1 MKKLIVTMFG
11 WLLLAMVAH
20 ADNAGEYRLGPGD
33 VVRVTVYDHADL
45 DTEAQLTQDGKL
57 AFPLVGLLD
66 LNNLSF
72 TEAAKRVSE
81 ALERGQFLRKAHVNV
96 LITQYRSQRISVVGE
111 VNRPGRYQLDS
122 PTSLVDAIAL
132 AGGVSVNG
140 GDRVVLVRG
149 TERREVLLSQLVNP
163 ANPTAD
169 GAKVFSGDV
178 VFVPRMQQFYVYGE
192 VNRPGNFRLENNM
205 TVMQALASA
214 GGFNPRASHRNVA
227 VHRTAGDGSVQEL
240 AVKLTDRVQENDVIY
255 VQEALF

>member
-1 MKKLIVTMFG
+1 MKKLMMMVVG
-11 WLLLAMVAH
+11 WLALVLVAH

-33 VVRVTVYDHADL
+33 VVKVTVYDHPDL

-57 AFPLVGLLD
+57 TFPLIGLLD
-66 LNNLSF
+66 MNGRTF
-72 TEAAKRVSE
+72 TEAAKQIANE
-81 ALERGQFLRKAHVNV
+81 LEKGEYVRKAHVNL
-96 LITQYRSQRISVVGE
+96 LITQYRSQRISVVGD

-122 PTSLVDAIAL
+122 PTNIVDALAL
-132 AGGVSVNG
+132 AGGISVTG

-149 TERREVLLSQLVNP
+149 DKRTEILLSKLMSQPGQDDQSV
-163 ANPTAD
+163 
-169 GAKVFSGDV
+169 KVFSGDV

-214 GGFNPRASHRNVA
+214 GGFNPRASHRNLM
-227 VHRTAGDGSVQEL
+227 VHRTGTDGGVEAL
-240 AVKLTDRVQENDVIY
+240 AVKLTDRIQENDVLY